1 MEIKVSDSEQK
12 TRSVVTQVAE
22 RLKGWFTRDLA
33 LRIKLIRSL
42 ESGYSDWRETLKLEE
57 ECLSKKQSTEQHDV
71 LRGNYKG
78 MITATA
84 KNG

>member
-1 MEIKVSDSEQK
+1 MEIKVSDSEQR

-22 RLKGWFTRDLA
+22 RLKGWFTRE
-33 LRIKLIRSL
+33 LIRSL

>member
-1 MEIKVSDSEQK
+1 M
-12 TRSVVTQVAE
+12 TQVAE

-57 ECLSKKQSTEQHDV
+57 ECLSKKQSTEE
-71 LRGNYKG
+71 
-78 MITATA
+78 ITKA
-84 KNG
+84 

>member
-1 MEIKVSDSEQK
+1 MEIKVSDSEQR
-12 TRSVVTQVAE
+12 TRSVVTQA
-22 RLKGWFTRDLA
+22 
-33 LRIKLIRSL
+33 
-42 ESGYSDWRETLKLEE
+42 LKLEE